1 MYRNIN
7 TYLFYI
13 NLYVYIHK
21 QGAFLIAQL
30 VKNLPDNAG
39 DPRDAG
45 LILRSER
52 FPGVVNGNPVQY
64 FCLENSMDRG
74 AWRATVH
81 EVAKSWTQLITICI
95 CYLLLCNKLLESS
108 SLKL

>member
-21 QGAFLIAQL
+21 QGASLVAQL

-39 DPRDAG
+39 DLG
-45 LILRSER
+45 
-52 FPGVVNGNPVQY
+52 
-64 FCLENSMDRG
+64 
-74 AWRATVH
+74 
-81 EVAKSWTQLITICI
+81 
-95 CYLLLCNKLLESS
+95 
-108 SLKL
+108 